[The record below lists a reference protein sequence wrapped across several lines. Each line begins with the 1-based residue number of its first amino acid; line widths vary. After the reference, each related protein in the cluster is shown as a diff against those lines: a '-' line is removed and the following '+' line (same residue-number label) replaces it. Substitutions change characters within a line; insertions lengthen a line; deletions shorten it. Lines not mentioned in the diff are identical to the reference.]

1 MKLFTIFILALL
13 FVCGTCMLFAQ
24 SAKMEQA
31 VTHIPWDKVFLQNN
45 NAGQDVSQTPLNQDV
60 LQNSPKTE
68 IIQNIKTPV
77 LETPKQNNIINPIEY
92 SPLSAKA
99 TIFSQNFESAWTTP
113 PTLSPAWSG
122 TTGASEWHMNT
133 YTTGWPY
140 TTSGAYS
147 PTGANSTTQS
157 ARFNTY
163 GISGG
168 GTSDLISPAIDFS
181 SYIGLKAVDFYSIN
195 PTGTDVVNVY
205 FSTDNGVSWGSSLKT
220 VTTTAAWVKYTVLL
234 GSSVASQCKIKF
246 TGTSDYGNDDI
257 GIDEVVVRT
266 YEYANAPP
274 ITFNPT
280 LVTQTSMTIGWTDNS
295 TNETTF
301 RVYRSTDNVTFTQPG
316 ADVTSTTTGTTG
328 TTYSQAQT
336 GLIPGT
342 TYYFRIAAVLDGESD
357 YLTGNQGTN
366 AAGNITS
373 AATGNWNAG
382 ATWVGGVAPTATDNV
397 TIANGH
403 TVTINAAA
411 ACLDL
416 TVGQGSSGILR
427 YGTTA
432 VNLTVNGSVTVAPGA
447 TFDAGAVAGASLTH
461 TLYIGGSTNTSPYAS
476 NLTVLGTFDMY
487 IGASNGKATIT
498 FFGVQNSVVS
508 GTGATL
514 DLFNTTVLNKGTTTA
529 TPSVTP
535 PILDI
540 QRAFTANGVAT
551 TSFLATHTAGTL
563 KISGTFTQTNPIR
576 TAGGYTIPAL
586 GGVWL
591 NNPNFTVSGQ
601 SGTTTNINGLLR
613 ISQGTYNIGTATSN
627 STAST
632 SGAVYTIEGGALN
645 IAGRLYSANA
655 ITYTQ
660 TGGTVTVATVGSS
673 STTVGSFHL
682 AAGTFD
688 MTGGNIVIQLL
699 NGSSYMDYYNLATV
713 LNASGNLQFGNA
725 SSGTAKAYRFY
736 GYAPNVIID
745 GRVANSLKT
754 YYTTGTTGS
763 IYGVILGNLTINN
776 TTSFLTNTWGLILG
790 GNVTNNGSI
799 VGTTIYDRVDF
810 SGNGPQT
817 YSGTGTFGT
826 VGTIFGGSVGVANP
840 DGVTLSAPL
849 VVSRANLFTGQF
861 INSTQITLGNGGTSS
876 AFVQRGGSTGAE
888 AGSFDVIPNFNYGS
902 GGYGVTYY
910 LATGS
915 IVTEFEI
922 PASRTMN
929 NVTVN
934 NVDGVVLAGGNLT
947 LSGTLKDTIGT
958 LSLGDNTLTVGS
970 SGTVTGTSS
979 ASYIVTNGTGEL
991 KRSVSTA
998 GVVFPIGHSSTS
1010 YNPLTIGQGTGATT
1024 DVFGVRVIG
1033 SNSPITVDP
1042 TKCVNR
1048 TWVTTEAVSGGN
1060 GTGGVAYTFQWETA
1074 HQGGSM
1080 TTSNVTSARYN
1091 GTVYVLD
1098 GGVTALQTT
1107 TSPYSYSANNF
1118 SSQTGTF
1125 TLGED
1130 AALPIQLAS
1139 FVGNIV
1145 GDGVK
1150 LDWQTISEINNYG
1163 FYVERRKQDTKDFA
1177 VIPNSFIAGHGTT
1190 SEPQNY
1196 SFTDNTLTESG
1207 SYEYRLKQVD
1217 NNGLVSYSNP
1227 IVINGSALS
1236 VLEVAPIE
1244 FRVHQNYPNPFNPT
1258 TTIKFSV
1265 ERTEHALVV
1274 VYNALG
1280 QQVSKLFDGVAEP
1293 GHYYKVQLNG
1303 NALGSGVY
1311 YYRVLT
1317 DSKSDLKKMLLVK

>member
-1 MKLFTIFILALL
+1 MKYFTIFMLALL
-13 FVCGTCMLFAQ
+13 LVCGTSMLFTQ

-31 VTHIPWDKVFLQNN
+31 VTYVPWDRVFLQNN
-45 NAGQDVSQTPLNQDV
+45 NAGQYVLQAPLSQNV
-60 LQNSPKTE
+60 IQNSPKTE
-68 IIQNIKTPV
+68 IIQNVKTPV
-77 LETPKQNNIINPIEY
+77 LEIPKQNNIINPIGL
-92 SPLSAKA
+92 SPQGTMT
-99 TIFSQNFESAWTTP
+99 TIFSQNFQSAWTTP
-113 PTLSPAWSG
+113 PTLSPAWLG

-140 TTSGAYS
+140 GTGGAYS

-163 GISGG
+163 GISSG

-181 SYIGLKAVDFYSIN
+181 SYVGLKAVDFYSIN
-195 PTGTDVVNVY
+195 PTGSDVVNVY

-220 VTTTAAWVKYTVLL
+220 VTSSAAWVKYTVLL
-234 GSSVASQCKIKF
+234 GSSTSSQCKIKF
-246 TGTSDYGNDDI
+246 TGTSDYGNDDM

-295 TNETTF
+295 TNETAF
-301 RVYRSTDNVTFTQPG
+301 RVYRSTDNVTFTQSG
-316 ADVTSTTTGTTG
+316 SDVASTTTATTG
-328 TTYSQAQT
+328 TTYSQAQS
-336 GLIPGT
+336 GLMPGT

-357 YLTGNQGTN
+357 YLTGSQGTN

-416 TVGQGSSGILR
+416 TVGQGTSGILR

-432 VNLTVNGSVTVAPGA
+432 VNLTVNGSITVAAGA
-447 TFDAGAVAGASLTH
+447 TFDAGTTNTTH
-461 TLYIGGSTNTSPYAS
+461 TLYLGGSAATSPYAS
-476 NLTVLGTFDMY
+476 NLTVNGTFDMY
-487 IGASNGKATIT
+487 TASNQGKVTIT

-514 DLFNTTVLNKGTTTA
+514 DFYNTTIFNKGATTA
-529 TPSVTP
+529 TPTVIP

-551 TSFLATHTAGTL
+551 TSFLAIHTAGTL

-576 TAGGYTIPAL
+576 TSTSYSIPAL

-591 NNPNFTVSGQ
+591 NNPNFTVSGLGG
-601 SGTTTNINGLLR
+601 SPTNNGLLR
-613 ISQGTYNIGTATSN
+613 ISQGTYNIGTASGNSMTSG
-627 STAST
+627 

-645 IAGRLYSANA
+645 VAGRLYPANA
-655 ITYTQ
+655 YTQ
-660 TGGTVTVATVGSS
+660 TNGTVTVNTVGNT
-673 STTVGSFHL
+673 STTVGSFHMVS
-682 AAGTFD
+682 GTFD
-688 MTGGNIVIQLL
+688 MTGGSIVIQLANTSATPYDYL
-699 NGSSYMDYYNLATV
+699 NGATV
-713 LNASGNLQFGNA
+713 LNASGTLQFGNA

-736 GYAPNVIID
+736 GYAPNLVID
-745 GRVANSLKT
+745 GRVANT
-754 YYTTGTTGS
+754 VRVYYSGGTAGS
-763 IYGVILGNLTINN
+763 IYGVILGNLTIN
-776 TTSFLTNTWGLILG
+776 TSTSFLTNTFGVIVA
-790 GNVTNNGSI
+790 GNITNNGSI
-799 VGTTIYDRVDF
+799 VGTTSTDRFDI
-810 SGNGPQT
+810 SGDVAQT

-826 VGTIFGGSVGVANP
+826 VGTPFSGSVGVANTE
-840 DGVTLSAPL
+840 GVTLSAPL
-849 VVSRANLFTGQF
+849 IVGRVNLFTGQF
-861 INSTQITLGNGGTSS
+861 INSNQITLGNGGTTS

-888 AGSFDVIPNFNYGS
+888 AGSFDVTPVFNYGS

-915 IVTEFEI
+915 VVTEFEI

-934 NVDGVVLAGGNLT
+934 NADGVVLAGGNLS
-947 LSGTLKDTIGT
+947 LSGTLTLTSGL
-958 LSLGDNTLTVGS
+958 LSLGDNTLTMGS
-970 SGTVTGTSS
+970 AGTITGGAA
-979 ASYIVTNGTGEL
+979 ASYIVTNGTGSL
-991 KRSVSTA
+991 KRQSVGATNVA
-998 GVVFPIGHSSTS
+998 YPVGIATS
-1010 YNPLTIGQGTGATT
+1010 YLPAIVNNAGTS
-1024 DVFGVRVIG
+1024 DDFSVRVQ
-1033 SNSPITVDP
+1033 SFFDNPPIDP
-1042 TKCVNR
+1042 TKVVNAQW
-1048 TWVTTEAVSGGN
+1048 TISEAVAGGSNATVTLQWN
-1060 GTGGVAYTFQWETA
+1060 GTNQASGFDGGAGV
-1074 HQGGSM
+1074 SL
-1080 TTSNVTSARYN
+1080 ARYN
-1091 GTVYVLD
+1091 GTSWEEYGATM
-1098 GGVTALQTT
+1098 GGTD
-1107 TSPYSYSANNF
+1107 PYNAQAGLIMNF
-1118 SSQTGTF
+1118 SNFIVGMP
-1125 TLGED
+1125 G
-1130 AALPIQLAS
+1130 ALPIQLAS
-1139 FVGNIV
+1139 FVGNVV

-1150 LDWQTISEINNYG
+1150 LDWQTVSEINNYG

-1190 SEPQNY
+1190 TEPQNY
-1196 SFTDNTLTESG
+1196 SFTDNTLTESVN
-1207 SYEYRLKQVD
+1207 YEYRLKQVD
-1217 NNGLVSYSNP
+1217 NNGLVSYSSP

-1280 QQVSKLFDGVAEP
+1280 QQVAKLFDGVAEP

-1311 YYRVLT
+1311 YYRVIT